1 MKRTRNRRGN
11 GNGTDLV
18 FSIPLPY
25 GLLYVRD
32 SKSLDDPEIDG
43 KSMFW
48 RSDTVLAVACQ
59 GDEDGPTEIRIGTG
73 PGSGTELSLLTAFDM
88 SVPSRRLFFET
99 VPDETFH
106 EMPLERPMAHVEVWT
121 KGYQGTPVVWL
132 KIT

>member
-32 SKSLDDPEIDG
+32 SKSPDDPEIDG
-43 KSMFW
+43 KATFW
-48 RSDTVLAVACQ
+48 RTDMVLAVACQ

>member
-32 SKSLDDPEIDG
+32 SKSPDDTEIDG
-43 KSMFW
+43 KSTFW
-48 RSDTVLAVACQ
+48 RTDTVLAVACQ
-59 GDEDGPTEIRIGTG
+59 GDEDGPTEIRLNGMPK
-73 PGSGTELSLLTAFDM
+73 PGEDLSLLIAFDM
-88 SVPSRRLFFET
+88 QVPSRRLLFET

-106 EMPLERPMAHVEVWT
+106 EMRLERPVAHVEVWT

>member
-1 MKRTRNRRGN
+1 MKRTGNRCGN
-11 GNGTDLV
+11 GMGKDLV

-25 GLLYVRD
+25 GLLHVRD
-32 SKSLDDPEIDG
+32 SKSPDDPEIDG
-43 KSMFW
+43 KSTFW

-59 GDEDGPTEIRIGTG
+59 GNEDGPTEIRLNGEPK
-73 PGSGTELSLLTAFDM
+73 PGEGLSLLTAFDL
-88 SVPSRRLFFET
+88 SAPSRRLLFET

-106 EMPLERPMAHVEVWT
+106 EVPLERPVAHVEVWT

>member
-1 MKRTRNRRGN
+1 MKRTGDRRGN
-11 GNGTDLV
+11 RMGKDLV

-43 KSMFW
+43 KATFW
-48 RSDTVLAVACQ
+48 RTDTVLAVAGQ
-59 GDEDGPTEIRIGTG
+59 GDMDGPTEIRLNGMPK
-73 PGSGTELSLLTAFDM
+73 PGEDLSLLTAFDM

-106 EMPLERPMAHVEVWT
+106 EMPLERPVAHVEVWT